1 MITERQC
8 FTTVVGCI
16 TVVTV
21 ARLASGSSP
30 HTTLMTACALAQLCA
45 MYGLLFRSKPA
56 TRVSHISFTALLWI
70 GSVVAHRGT
79 LEWSMILLLAAFTLA
94 TRRVLGHC
102 MFSAARGESGRSGD
116 PVYDLFY
123 VVPLVVA
130 SARRRPIS

>member
-1 MITERQC
+1 MLHNRR
-8 FTTVVGCI
+8 GCI

-30 HTTLMTACALAQLCA
+30 HTTLMTACALAQLCS
-45 MYGLLFRSKPA
+45 MYGILFRSKPA
-56 TRVSHISFTALLWI
+56 MRVSHISFTALLWI

-94 TRRVLGHC
+94 TRRLLGHP
-102 MFSAARGESGRSGD
+102 R
-116 PVYDLFY
+116 YDLFY

-130 SARRRPIS
+130 SARSTA